1 MTDLPATTSA
11 EVPVTYDPEKLRLI
25 DENPLERA
33 FMARIRADEHR
44 AELKSLQQEFDE
56 RPDVI
61 EIKRRIERCEEERRQ
76 CIAQAKTAGVSKMG
90 NYVLKIHT
98 RKTRTV
104 LPKLF
109 FAKHGAEAFV
119 ECCSV
124 AIGKAEALLGKSA
137 LDDCCEVEVKDIGTT
152 VEDERPEGSE

>member
-33 FMARIRADEHR
+33 FMARIRADEYR
-44 AELKSLQQEFDE
+44 EALAALQREFDE

-61 EIKRRIERCEEERRQ
+61 EIKRLIDRCEEERRT
-76 CIAQAKTAGVSKMG
+76 CIEQAKAAGVSKQG
-90 NYVLKIHT
+90 NYLLKIRT
-98 RKTRTV
+98 RKQRTV
-104 LPKLF
+104 IPKLF

-119 ECCSV
+119 ECATI
-124 AIGKAEALLGKSA
+124 AIAKAETLLGKAA
-137 LDDCCEVEVKDIGTT
+137 LDDCCEVEVKEIGVS
-152 VEDERPEGSE
+152 VEYVRLEGSE